1 MTGERFVPFV
11 TVGDIDI
18 YYERRGNGPR
28 LLYISGTG
36 GDLRHKPNVF
46 SSPLPRSFDL
56 IAYDQRGF
64 GQTSKPDYPYTMAD
78 YANDAAGLLDA
89 VGWSDA
95 MVIGI
100 SFGGMVAQE
109 FCLRHPNRL
118 TKLVLC
124 CTSSGGAGGSSFPL
138 HSITDMSASERIE
151 HLIPIADT
159 RHNKEW
165 KEANP
170 EKYQAIV
177 DLALSAEM
185 AFANEPGHTIGALRQ
200 TEARRHHNTY
210 ERLPQLNLPV
220 LICGGKYDGIAPPE
234 NQVALHRQLSGSKME
249 LFEGGHMFLIQ
260 DRKAFPRIIE
270 FLSE

>member
-1 MTGERFVPFV
+1 MPFV

-28 LLYISGTG
+28 LLCISGTG
-36 GDLRHKPNVF
+36 GDLRNKPNVF

-56 IAYDQRGF
+56 LAYDQRGF
-64 GQTSKPDYPYTMAD
+64 GQTSKPDCPYTMAD

-109 FCLRHPNRL
+109 FSLRHPNRL

-124 CTSSGGAGGSSFPL
+124 CTSSGGAGGSSYPL
-138 HSITDMSASERIE
+138 HSITNMNPAERME
-151 HLIPIADT
+151 LLIPIADT
-159 RHNKEW
+159 RHDKEW

-170 EKYQAIV
+170 EEYQAIL

-185 AFANEPGHTIGALRQ
+185 AFADEPGHTMGALRQ
-200 TEARRHHNTY
+200 IEARRHHDTY

-220 LICGGKYDGIAPPE
+220 LICGGKYDGIALPE
-234 NQVALHRQLSGSKME
+234 NLVALHQQISGSKME
-249 LFEGGHMFLIQ
+249 LFEGGHMFLLEDQ
-260 DRKAFPRIIE
+260 KAFPRIVE